1 MKYFGRK
8 KKYMNGSYEI
18 VGQSGKIRKKE
29 VMSNGIENKAKLCAS
44 RWKSFL

>member
-18 VGQSGKIRKKE
+18 VGQSGKIRK
-29 VMSNGIENKAKLCAS
+29 
-44 RWKSFL
+44 